1 MLNYIDLFAGAGGLS
16 EGFIATGFHPV
27 AHVEMNSDACQT
39 LRTRA
44 GYYYLKSVNK
54 ISIYKQYLKGEINR
68 DTFYA
73 QKDYYS
79 DTYKKVNEILEDETI
94 NSVIISYTFRIFYMK
109 NKFDYKDKQDINANV
124 TTQEI
129 KVELED

>member
-1 MLNYIDLFAGAGGLS
+1 MPARAFKTEDDFINTFTDYIKDCKSRHKLPNIAGFCVFA
-16 EGFIATGFHPV
+16 
-27 AHVEMNSDACQT
+27 D
-39 LRTRA
+39 
-44 GYYYLKSVNK
+44 
-54 ISIYKQYLKGEINR
+54 INR

-94 NSVIISYTFRIFYMK
+94 NSVIISDTFRIFYMK